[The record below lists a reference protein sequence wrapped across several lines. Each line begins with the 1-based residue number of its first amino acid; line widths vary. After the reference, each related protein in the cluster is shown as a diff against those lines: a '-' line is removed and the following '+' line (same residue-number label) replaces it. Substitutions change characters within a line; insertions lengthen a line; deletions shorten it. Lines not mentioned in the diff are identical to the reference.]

1 MHGSDSLGRR
11 ERTRLKE
18 LYRGG
23 GEASVRLRAHIVLLL
38 ADGQTWS
45 MIAALLYCSTRT
57 ISRWKRRFEEGGV
70 EALLEEHRGRR
81 AVFVAEV
88 VSAVITWITDF
99 LPSHF
104 GFVRSRWTCELMA
117 VLLAQEVK
125 LSVSRETIR
134 RWLHREGI
142 VWRRPR
148 PVTGPV
154 DPERKKIWH
163 ELRELLGNLPDHEIA
178 VFQDE
183 VDINTNPKIGCMWM
197 RQGQQAEVVT
207 PGVNEKRYLA
217 GSLNWRTGELITTV
231 GEEKEGRSSRLF
243 IRHLEDLRTRLRRY
257 TRIHVICDNASFHK
271 SKEVKAYLKEHGD
284 RIVIH
289 FLPKWS
295 PDLNPIERIWWQLHE
310 AVTRNHQC
318 FSMTELIDRVIEWME
333 ARRPFPV
340 ERGAYI
346 QKMAA

>member
-1 MHGSDSLGRR
+1 
-11 ERTRLKE
+11 
-18 LYRGG
+18 
-23 GEASVRLRAHIVLLL
+23 
-38 ADGQTWS
+38 
-45 MIAALLYCSTRT
+45 
-57 ISRWKRRFEEGGV
+57 
-70 EALLEEHRGRR
+70 
-81 AVFVAEV
+81 
-88 VSAVITWITDF
+88 
-99 LPSHF
+99 
-104 GFVRSRWTCELMA
+104 MA
-117 VLLAQEVK
+117 VLLAQEVQ

-134 RWLHREGI
+134 RLLHREGI

-154 DPERKKIWH
+154 DPERGRIWQ
-163 ELRELLGNLPDHEIA
+163 ELRELLGDLPDHEIA

-231 GEEKEGRSSRLF
+231 GEKKAGRSSALF

-271 SKEVKAYLKEHGD
+271 SKEVQKYLREHGD

-295 PDLNPIERIWWQLHE
+295 PDLNPIERIWWNLHE
-310 AVTRNHQC
+310 AITRNHQC
-318 FSMTELIDRVIEWME
+318 ASMEELINRVIEWME

-340 ERGAYI
+340 ERRAYI